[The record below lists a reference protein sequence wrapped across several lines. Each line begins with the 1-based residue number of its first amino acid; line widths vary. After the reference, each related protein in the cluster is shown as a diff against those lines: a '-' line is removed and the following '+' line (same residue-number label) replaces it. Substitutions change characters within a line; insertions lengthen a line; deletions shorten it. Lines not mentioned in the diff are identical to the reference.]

1 MYLNSKHMQIALVIK
16 KSNVDNYKILS
27 KLLGI
32 TPSSF
37 FSYIRDIEKT
47 IYNDS
52 NIDIKILIK
61 IFKEDNNLIY
71 KIKKVQSLTKEERIV
86 FIIFKLL
93 NERFIN
99 ISKVAEQ
106 LNVTRR
112 TLNYDLEKIK
122 VKLATYSL
130 SLDLYK
136 NLGLILSGDEVY
148 IRRMFLGYILKYFIE
163 KDFLP
168 KIMRDQFGMFLKQ
181 NNFKNISKATSYVD
195 SKIEDSFYYNELILN
210 SSILSFSSDIADKE
224 TTVFKIT
231 DSFEVNI
238 LKSLSL
244 YFREILNDR
253 YYTNNFFPEKIVQYK
268 FDLEKILSSFFDF
281 KFEQNMYDKIP
292 LKKWIVFLTV
302 KEIFEIKDN
311 YFMNILI
318 HDFPEKIFKLTNKIK
333 NKIPAATIYE
343 GFIIYF
349 FMVNIISLSKEQK
362 LCLNNYIFVYKNIPS
377 SLVTVIVKKLEKLYS
392 IKFKDAVKFN
402 NLKNHIK
409 YNKPTAIYSI
419 EEFDLSPL
427 NIRHIKVA
435 LSDFFMF

>member
-1 MYLNSKHMQIALVIK
+1 MYLNSKHIQIALVIK
-16 KSNVDNYKILS
+16 KSNVDNYKVLS
-27 KLLGI
+27 KLLDI

-47 IYNDS
+47 IYNES

-71 KIKKVQSLTKEERIV
+71 KMKKLQSLTKEERIV

-122 VKLATYSL
+122 LKLSTYNL
-130 SLDLYK
+130 SLDMYK
-136 NLGLILSGDEVY
+136 NLGLVVSGDEVY
-148 IRRMFLGYILKYFIE
+148 IRRMFLGYIIKHFIE

-168 KIMRDQFGMFLKQ
+168 KIMRDQFGAFLKQ
-181 NNFKNISKATSYVD
+181 NNFKNISKATSYIE
-195 SKIEDSFYYNELILN
+195 SKIEDSFYYNQLILN
-210 SSILSFSSDIADKE
+210 SSILSFSSNIGDKQ
-224 TTVFKIT
+224 TIKFKIT
-231 DSFEVNI
+231 DSFEVSI
-238 LKSLSL
+238 LEDLSW
-244 YFREILNDR
+244 YFSSILNNR
-253 YYTNNFFPEKIVQYK
+253 CYTNNFLSEKVEQYK
-268 FDLEKILSSFFDF
+268 IDLEKILSSFFDF
-281 KFEQNMYDKIP
+281 KFEQDIYDKIP
-292 LKKWIVFLTV
+292 LKKWIIFLIV

-318 HDFPEKIFKLTNKIK
+318 DDFPENIFKLTNKIK
-333 NKIPAATIYE
+333 NKIPATTIYE

-349 FMVNIISLSKEQK
+349 FMINIISLSKEEK
-362 LCLNNYIFVYKNIPS
+362 LSLNNYIFVYKNIPS
-377 SLVTVIVKKLEKLYS
+377 SLISVITKKLEKLYS
-392 IKFKDAVKFN
+392 IKFKNTVKFN
-402 NLKNHIK
+402 NLKNYIK
-409 YNKPTAIYSI
+409 HNKPTAIYSI
-419 EEFDLSPL
+419 EEFDFNSL
-427 NIRHIKVA
+427 NIKHIKVA